1 MNFFKQ
7 LWERIK
13 DLFRANAHSAL
24 DKAEDPVKMADEYI
38 RQLDNEYTKVKQA
51 TANSMATLTRLGQKR
66 DSHREQADEWE
77 RKAVAAVNRGDD
89 AMARS
94 ALERKRN
101 FAATASEYAVQH
113 ESLEAQVKDFRAA
126 LTRIEQQMLEARA
139 KRDLIKAKAKRAD
152 SRAAYAQAMEMV
164 NGSGAMG
171 DRLGAWEEKLD
182 DRLYKAEAMAKLETD
197 SLDNK
202 FRNLEQETAVE
213 DELAAL
219 KAKMGK

>member
-7 LWERIK
+7 LWQRIK

-51 TANSMATLTRLGQKR
+51 TANSMPTLTRLGQKR

-101 FAATASEYAVQH
+101 LAATASEYAVQH

-152 SRAAYAQAMEMV
+152 SRAAYAQAMEMI
-164 NGSGAMG
+164 NGSGPMG
-171 DRLGAWEEKLD
+171 DRMGAWEEKLD

-202 FRNLEQETAVE
+202 FRNLEQETAVD